1 MGYIDGWKKIR
12 CGFGIV
18 LLLCMLS
25 PGLWAQID
33 RTEQTER
40 NQSGSSTLGEG
51 KKAPGVSVW
60 DRLMFGGDLNLWF
73 GNATVI
79 GVSPAVAFDV
89 SLDQK
94 FMIGGGPIYQ
104 YTNWVG
110 SPGDSHMFGLRN
122 FAMFTLFDFLLVM
135 GQYEWLNYNYQNDNT
150 RLNSHALFL
159 GGGYVEHFDS
169 GFFYLAF
176 LYNVLPM
183 GQDSPYF
190 YPFDIRTGIFF

>member
-1 MGYIDGWKKIR
+1 MRYFNGWENMKF
-12 CGFGIV
+12 GFGI
-18 LLLCMLS
+18 LLAFFLLS
-25 PGLWAQID
+25 PNLRAQID
-33 RTEQTER
+33 RTEDGNEPETIITTEEED
-40 NQSGSSTLGEG
+40 TED
-51 KKAPGVSVW
+51 PGVSVW
-60 DRLMFGGDLNLWF
+60 DRIMFGGDLNLWF
-73 GNATVI
+73 GNVTVV
-79 GVSPAVAFDV
+79 GVSPAVAYDV

-94 FMIGGGPIYQ
+94 FIIGGGPIYQ

-122 FAMFTLFDFLLVM
+122 FAMLTVFDFLLVM

>member
-1 MGYIDGWKKIR
+1 MEKMK
-12 CGFGIV
+12 CSLGIFLLV
-18 LLLCMLS
+18 LVLNSNLR
-25 PGLWAQID
+25 AQID
-33 RTEQTER
+33 RREETDSNETGTFTSQEAK
-40 NQSGSSTLGEG
+40 ED
-51 KKAPGVSVW
+51 PGVSVW
-60 DRLMFGGDLNLWF
+60 DRIMFGGDLNLWF
-73 GNATVI
+73 GNVTVI
-79 GVSPAVAFDV
+79 GVSPAVAYDV

-94 FMIGGGPIYQ
+94 FIIGGGPIYQ

-122 FAMFTLFDFLLVM
+122 FAMLTVFDFLLVM